1 MRSLTCSQIL
11 RRLLVEDNGQ
21 PTHLTKLKG
30 EKNTWMNAGG
40 SEGVFRRPWTRG
52 QSRRWSALGDDRPKR
67 NRVRGR
73 ITRSDVRGF
82 ERALPHALRSAIE
95 CVAVA
100 GAFLHHRRSP
110 SQKTHRK
117 YAAQP
122 CVRSS
127 DVRNKQCSVIT
138 THTKVCPLRAESR
151 PKNYL
156 IEIGSRLIFSF
167 FFFLFFLI
175 FFMT

>member
-1 MRSLTCSQIL
+1 MANPPTSQNWK
-11 RRLLVEDNGQ
+11 E
-21 PTHLTKLKG
+21 KK
-30 EKNTWMNAGG
+30 KNTWMNAGR

-110 SQKTHRK
+110 SQKTHGK

-127 DVRNKQCSVIT
+127 DVGNKQCSVIT
-138 THTKVCPLRAESR
+138 THKKLPVPGRI
-151 PKNYL
+151 PPQK
-156 IEIGSRLIFSF
+156 
-167 FFFLFFLI
+167 
-175 FFMT
+175 